1 MLRITR
7 HTKGITALTLGTAA
21 LLMAGH
27 VTASVEFN
35 PDFDASGGT
44 YTYAQGISISKAD
57 VSNFDA
63 FDLQNAG
70 DSQTF
75 DFMDITFSHEG
86 WLDTSSQVEAW
97 LAFHTPDVVPGTG
110 EGEVTRSTS
119 SLGTFNGGTFEWFTQ
134 PGYHVAADGTEF
146 YVEFSGF
153 DVKPEWE
160 WVKVGSKWKWTWE
173 KEFNWN
179 KYQTIEATVT
189 LKDGP
194 SQVPAPGVLGL
205 LGAGLLGLGLAA
217 RRRK

>member
-1 MLRITR
+1 MISKQGLSIA
-7 HTKGITALTLGTAA
+7 TATLGGIVLLASGQAA
-21 LLMAGH
+21 
-27 VTASVEFN
+27 ASVV
-35 PDFDASGGT
+35 FDPSFEDSGGT
-44 YTYAQGISISKAD
+44 YTSAQGISISKAD

-63 FDLQNAG
+63 FDLYNIG
-70 DSQTF
+70 DSHTF

-86 WLDTSSQVEAW
+86 SLDTSSQVEAW

-110 EGEVTRSTS
+110 DGEVTRSTS
-119 SLGTFNGGTFEWFTQ
+119 WLGTFNGGTFEWFTQ

>member
-1 MLRITR
+1 MISKQGLSIA
-7 HTKGITALTLGTAA
+7 TATLGGIVLLASGQAA
-21 LLMAGH
+21 
-27 VTASVEFN
+27 ASVV
-35 PDFDASGGT
+35 FDPSFEDSGGT
-44 YTYAQGISISKAD
+44 YTSAQGISISKAD

-63 FDLQNAG
+63 FDLYNIG
-70 DSQTF
+70 DSHTF

-86 WLDTSSQVEAW
+86 SLDTSSQVEAW

-110 EGEVTRSTS
+110 DGEVTRSTS
-119 SLGTFNGGTFEWFTQ
+119 SRGTFNGGTFEWFTQ

-160 WVKVGSKWKWTWE
+160 WVKVGSKWTWYWE
-173 KEFNWN
+173 KQFNWN

-217 RRRK
+217 RRRR

>member
-1 MLRITR
+1 MISKQGLSIA
-7 HTKGITALTLGTAA
+7 TATLGGIVLLASGQAA
-21 LLMAGH
+21 
-27 VTASVEFN
+27 ASVV
-35 PDFDASGGT
+35 FDPSFEDSGGT
-44 YTYAQGISISKAD
+44 YTSAQGISISKAD

-63 FDLQNAG
+63 FDLYNIG
-70 DSQTF
+70 DSHTF

-86 WLDTSSQVEAW
+86 SLDTSSQVEAW

-110 EGEVTRSTS
+110 DGEVTRSTS
-119 SLGTFNGGTFEWFTQ
+119 SRGTFNGGTFEWFTQ

-160 WVKVGSKWKWTWE
+160 WVKVGSKWTWSWD
-173 KEFNWN
+173 WN

-217 RRRK
+217 RRRR